1 MAKVNSG
8 ENKATQAL
16 TAGKP
21 SPLGVSLE
29 PGGAN
34 VAVVSQHATRIWVC
48 LFNAEG
54 ETEIARLEL
63 PGRSGDVHFG
73 FIAGLAEGQRYGLR
87 ADGPWQLH
95 AGHRFDPAKLLVDP
109 YAVELDGPFAYHSDL
124 ALPRVVASD
133 TATLVPKAIA
143 RAPLP
148 APANPLPPQHPG
160 LVYEIAVTAFT
171 HRHPDVPPAQ
181 RGTVAALAEP
191 AVIAHLKR
199 IGADTIEL
207 MPLMAWI
214 DERHLPPLGLHN
226 AWGYNPVTFFAPD
239 PRLAPGGITEIA
251 ATIAKLHAANIRVL
265 LDVVFNHTGEGDDAG
280 LTLSLRGLDNALY
293 YRHSA
298 DDPGKP
304 INDTGC
310 GNTLALDRAPAVQL
324 VMDALRHWA
333 RAGFDG
339 FRFDLAT
346 ILGRGPSG
354 FSPEAPLLTAIRQD
368 PELSLLTLIAEPWD
382 VGPGGYQ
389 LGQFQEP
396 WAEWN
401 DRYRDDVRGF
411 WRGDTGAAGR
421 LATRLAGSS
430 DIFAASSRPPS
441 SSINFVAAHDGF
453 PLADLS
459 TYAQKHNAANGEGNR
474 DGTSDNHSWNC
485 GIEGPSQDSAILA
498 HRHRDTRA
506 LLATLFLS
514 RGTPMLTAGDEFGR
528 TQMGNNNAY
537 CQDNETTWL
546 DWGSADAELIRYV
559 ALLSSLRRTHSALTG
574 DHFLTGLASDGSG
587 LPDAAWL
594 TRDGS
599 AMTSESWPG
608 ADVVGLAL
616 YQPSEGARPSSR
628 LCLWFNRTDNQV
640 LVTLPN
646 ARPGQL
652 WRPILNS
659 ASATGAPT
667 PLTAGGQLLL
677 GARSVAT
684 VNEETV
690 PPS

>member
-1 MAKVNSG
+1 MASG
-8 ENKATQAL
+8 HFTV
-16 TAGKP
+16 TAGRP
-21 SPLGVSLE
+21 SPLGAVLE
-29 PGGAN
+29 PSGAN
-34 VAVVSQHATRIWVC
+34 IAVVSQHANRIWVC
-48 LFNAEG
+48 LFNSTG
-54 ETEIARLEL
+54 ETEIARLAL
-63 PGRSGDVHFG
+63 PERIGDVHYG
-73 FIAGLAEGQRYGLR
+73 FVSGVAEGQRYGLR
-87 ADGPWQLH
+87 ADGPWQPN

-124 ALPRVVASD
+124 ALPRAVASD
-133 TATLVPKAIA
+133 TATLVPKAIV
-143 RAPLP
+143 RGQSPP
-148 APANPLPPQHPG
+148 SANPLPPQRPG
-160 LVYEIAVTAFT
+160 LIYEIAVKAFT
-171 HRHPDVPPAQ
+171 HLHPDVPPAK

-239 PRLAPGGITEIA
+239 PRLAPGGMAEIA
-251 ATIAKLHAANIRVL
+251 TTIAELHAANIRVL

-293 YRHSA
+293 YRHAA

-310 GNTLALDRAPAVQL
+310 GNTLALDRAAAVQL

-411 WRGDTGAAGR
+411 WRGDAGAAGR

-441 SSINFVAAHDGF
+441 SGINFVAAHDGF

-459 TYAQKHNAANGEGNR
+459 AYAQKHNEANGEGNR
-474 DGTSDNHSWNC
+474 DGSPDNHSWNC
-485 GIEGPSQDSAILA
+485 GVEGPSRDSAILA
-498 HRHRDTRA
+498 RRHRDTRA

-528 TQMGNNNAY
+528 TQRGNNNAY

-546 DWGSADAELIRYV
+546 HWESADAGLAGFV
-559 ALLSSLRRTHSALTG
+559 ALLANLRRTHSALTG
-574 DHFLTGLASDGSG
+574 DHFLKGLASDGSG
-587 LPDAAWL
+587 LLDAAWL
-594 TRDGS
+594 TPDGS
-599 AMTSESWPG
+599 AMTGEAWLS
-608 ADVVGLAL
+608 ANVIGLTLHRPA
-616 YQPSEGARPSSR
+616 EGTNLASR
-628 LCLWFNRTDNQV
+628 LCLWFNRTDEQV
-640 LVTLPN
+640 LVTLPKE
-646 ARPGQL
+646 RPGQY
-652 WRPILNS
+652 WRSILNS
-659 ASATGAPT
+659 AAATGAPT
-667 PLTAGGQLLL
+667 PLTAGGQLIL
-677 GARSVAT
+677 GARSVAAACEAA
-684 VNEETV
+684 VS
-690 PPS
+690 PS